1 MKIWAKTDGPV
12 KEGKYLV
19 VRRDGTIP
27 RWAHFVIGAEDPAA
41 AAGLRAYAAEA
52 RRLGL
57 DEAYCASIEE
67 LAADFAERSMQAA
80 SDAAVL
86 GTKGADPDAGPHR
99 KDNPAVIAMMR
110 GEGDLSK
117 YGQP

>member
-27 RWAHFVIGAEDPAA
+27 EWPHFVMGGYDPCVPDALRHYAIIARNRGYDED
-41 AAGLRAYAAEA
+41 YVS
-52 RRLGL
+52 
-57 DEAYCASIEE
+57 SIEE
-67 LAADFAERSMQAA
+67 LADDFEKLSATPR
-80 SDAAVL
+80 AVAV
-86 GTKGADPDAGPHR
+86 ADPDAGPHR

-110 GEGDLSK
+110 GEGDLSD
-117 YGQP
+117 YGADHG